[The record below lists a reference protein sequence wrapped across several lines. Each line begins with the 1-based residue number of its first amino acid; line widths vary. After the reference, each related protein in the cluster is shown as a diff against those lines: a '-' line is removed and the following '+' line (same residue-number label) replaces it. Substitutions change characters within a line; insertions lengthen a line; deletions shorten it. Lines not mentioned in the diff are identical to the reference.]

1 MQWKHAEPVDSSAR
15 WPCCSTVWNPLHW
28 WLIRTP
34 HMHEQQEHM
43 HLAVVAAVSGCIL
56 IHLLGAKGVISAS
69 LRCRA
74 WSMTSS
80 SIALCLSR
88 VPPKSYSHGGV
99 QKPFHVSEAWAVP
112 LCFSSQPTK
121 PEHCGLL
128 AYPTTAIAVT
138 LKPDLLSSSCFV
150 LWARAHESGWF
161 TGSSFCCV
169 CLQLTQSSS
178 TESYRCRI
186 VIGGSGTEIRPIRWI
201 SAADTEKRESYLE
214 RVV

>member
-1 MQWKHAEPVDSSAR
+1 MLSPVDSSAR

-28 WLIRTP
+28 WLIRTR
-34 HMHEQQEHM
+34 HMHEQQEHI

-56 IHLLGAKGVISAS
+56 IHLLGAKGVISTS

-88 VPPKSYSHGGV
+88 VPPKSYSHGEV

-121 PEHCGLL
+121 PVFLL
-128 AYPTTAIAVT
+128 IQPQPSPWPWNWT
-138 LKPDLLSSSCFV
+138 CFRPC
-150 LWARAHESGWF
+150 ARAVDLCCGRVCMNRD
-161 TGSSFCCV
+161 GSRGQASAVCV
-169 CLQLTQSSS
+169 YSWRNHHLRRATDVGSWSEGREQRFGQ
-178 TESYRCRI
+178 Y
-186 VIGGSGTEIRPIRWI
+186 GGSQPQIRRKENP
-201 SAADTEKRESYLE
+201 T
-214 RVV
+214 